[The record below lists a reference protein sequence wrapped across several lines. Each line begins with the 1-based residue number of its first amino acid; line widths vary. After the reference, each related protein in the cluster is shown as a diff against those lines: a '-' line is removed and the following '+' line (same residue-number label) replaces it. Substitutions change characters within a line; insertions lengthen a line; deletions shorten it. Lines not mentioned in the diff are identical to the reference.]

1 MDEEF
6 LIQYDESEE
15 ETLTIERKYI
25 PIETI
30 DSIYCFGELRFN
42 SKFFNF
48 LSQNNIPLH
57 LFNYYGFYS
66 GTFYPRETQA
76 SGKLLIS
83 QVSSYLDERKRLE
96 IAKEFIRGAVH
107 NIIKNLEYYNNR
119 EKELA
124 EYIQY
129 AKEAKYRIEEAK
141 TIEELMGIEGGTRK
155 KYYESWKIIINQQI
169 DFEKREKRPPTNSA
183 NALISFRN
191 SLLYTT
197 VLSEIY
203 RNQLNPTISYLQS
216 PGERRF
222 SLCLDISEV
231 FKPLIVDR
239 LIFSILNKKIIK
251 ESSFNFRFNSC
262 LLNDDGKKI
271 FIKEYDEKLSTTIKH
286 RKLNRNVL
294 YQTLIRYE
302 CYKLIKHLL
311 GDQEYKSF
319 KIWR

>member
-1 MDEEF
+1 MKKNFYIFTSGKLRRKDNTICFEPFATQLDENEQKKLCDSDFNIDEEF

-57 LFNYYGFYS
+57 LFNYHGFYS

-119 EKELA
+119 EKKLD

-129 AKEAKYRIEEAK
+129 ANEAKHKIEEAK
-141 TIEELMGIEGGTRK
+141 TIEELMGIEG
-155 KYYESWKIIINQQI
+155 
-169 DFEKREKRPPTNSA
+169 
-183 NALISFRN
+183 RN
-191 SLLYTT
+191 
-197 VLSEIY
+197 
-203 RNQLNPTISYLQS
+203 
-216 PGERRF
+216 
-222 SLCLDISEV
+222 
-231 FKPLIVDR
+231 
-239 LIFSILNKKIIK
+239 
-251 ESSFNFRFNSC
+251 
-262 LLNDDGKKI
+262 
-271 FIKEYDEKLSTTIKH
+271 
-286 RKLNRNVL
+286 
-294 YQTLIRYE
+294 
-302 CYKLIKHLL
+302 
-311 GDQEYKSF
+311 
-319 KIWR
+319 